1 MLYDDIQFE
10 EKRIRHQNWFPPRT
24 PRPSVHGIMCML
36 LDINLDSQDNMC
48 ITFTSLVNAFTCLS
62 KFHSPRSHR
71 SSLTLP
77 HFGVSLRSRV
87 RGHRYVSGN
96 QPLRFPNSLLPI
108 APATVRTNQFTN
120 HHVPR
125 RRHRFSHHPQCPFLL
140 PGKSL
145 PKAIIGFAKDVGAL
159 DAVPLHPNH
168 VANPRH
174 L

>member
-36 LDINLDSQDNMC
+36 LDINLDSRDNMC

-96 QPLRFPNSLLPI
+96 QPLRFPNALLPI

-120 HHVPR
+120 SSKACQQTNPISKALSPR
-125 RRHRFSHHPQCPFLL
+125 QPKHQQPHSHSPSCSASPPPLL
-140 PGKSL
+140 APPAMPVSS
-145 PKAIIGFAKDVGAL
+145 
-159 DAVPLHPNH
+159 
-168 VANPRH
+168 PR
-174 L
+174 